1 MLKQLMD
8 CEVEQLNNIQV
19 ILKGT
24 DEKDKYIFSVISN
37 EALQTFNDER

>member
-8 CEVEQLNNIQV
+8 CKVEQLNNIQI